1 MALERCRGKIF
12 HQIATN
18 VLYCKHYC
26 PRIMTFTIKYINENY
41 DYVDQNRRMQISKH
55 EITSIT
61 SEIDFIGLKPD
72 TEIRKSHYMY
82 FT

>member
-1 MALERCRGKIF
+1 MALASSRGNIF

-18 VLYCKHYC
+18 VLYCKNYC
-26 PRIMTFTIKYINENY
+26 PRITIKYINENY
-41 DYVDQNRRMQISKH
+41 DYVDQQRRMYISKH

-61 SEIDFIGLKPD
+61 SEIDFVGLKPD
-72 TEIRKSHYMY
+72 TDIRKSHYMY

>member
-1 MALERCRGKIF
+1 MALERSKGEIF

-18 VLYCKHYC
+18 VLYCKNYC
-26 PRIMTFTIKYINENY
+26 PRIIIKYIFDNY
-41 DYVDQNRRMQISKH
+41 DYVDQQRRMQISKH